1 MKVAALDLGSNSF
14 LLLILELQKDGSR
27 KVVHDEAII
36 VRLSEGL
43 GTSGYIGDAALKR
56 ADQCLE
62 GFKKTINH
70 YEVNEVQA
78 VTTAAAREAKNSA
91 AFLSLCRKHQ
101 IPTVTLTGDEEA
113 RMSFHGAISAN
124 QKENCVLIDIGGG
137 STEHIAGHASAIHFT
152 ESLPHGAVKLTEKFI
167 SSQPASDNDV
177 KALISFVKSESEQV
191 WKQVEKFKPQSM
203 IAVAGTPTAIAA
215 TMLGKFEAEKVDG
228 FIITKEDLEKWIQIF
243 SQTSVT
249 EKKEKY
255 PLGARADV
263 ILAGSLILYESL
275 VRLGLNKLTV
285 STKGIRYGLAHQ
297 MLSSGFN

>member
-27 KVVHDEAII
+27 KVIHDEAVI
-36 VRLSEGL
+36 VRLAEGL
-43 GTSGYIGDAALKR
+43 LASGSINYAALKR
-56 ADQCLE
+56 ADQCLDN
-62 GFKKTINH
+62 FRKTIDH
-70 YEVNEVQA
+70 HKPADVQA
-78 VTTAAAREAKNSA
+78 VTTAAAREAKNAA
-91 AFLSLCRKHQ
+91 AFLNICSKHQ
-101 IPTVTLTGDEEA
+101 IPTLTLSGDEEA
-113 RMSFHGAISAN
+113 RMSFQGAISIN

-137 STEHIAGHASAIHFT
+137 STEHIVGHANEIYFA
-152 ESLPHGAVKLTEKFI
+152 ESLPHGAVKLSEKYI
-167 SSQPASDNDV
+167 TTQPAADEDV
-177 KALISFVKSESEQV
+177 RQLTSFVKSESEQV
-191 WKQVEKFKPQSM
+191 WNQLEKYKPKSM

-215 TMLGKFEAEKVDG
+215 TMLGKFDAEKVDG

-243 SQTSVT
+243 TQTSVA
-249 EKKEKY
+249 EKIEKY

-297 MLSSGFN
+297 MLSTGFN